1 MDDQVVEILK
11 EIRDEAK
18 QTNVRLESL
27 EGRVEQT
34 NVQLESLERRLEQ
47 TNTRLESVDGRLD
60 FLERRVSTGL
70 AALTSRLDG
79 HVERIDGLT
88 HQMTENQL
96 LRATQVIS
104 LADVTRDV
112 RALVEQAR

>member
-18 QTNVRLESL
+18 
-27 EGRVEQT
+27 QT

-88 HQMTENQL
+88 HQMTENRL

-112 RALVEQAR
+112 RALVDQAR

>member
-18 QTNVRLESL
+18 
-27 EGRVEQT
+27 QT

-88 HQMTENQL
+88 YQMTENQL